1 MTIFRI
7 ILKNENIHALFQA
20 KILLGRKLLMG
31 NRNIYG
37 RDESAGELGNLKKVE
52 GLNFLH
58 KKNIFFKIVILP
70 PAINAHRRKNLDVS
84 ELSLHFWYSNKGI
97 EHLEAEKVSKIL
109 ISGS

>member
-31 NRNIYG
+31 NRTIYG
-37 RDESAGELGNLKKVE
+37 RDDSAGELENLKKGV

-58 KKNIFFKIVILP
+58 KKPIFLKIVLLP
-70 PAINAHRRKNLDVS
+70 PAINAYRRENLDVS
-84 ELSLHFWYSNKGI
+84 ELSLHF
-97 EHLEAEKVSKIL
+97 
-109 ISGS
+109 